1 MDQYDG
7 YAIVVS
13 DQNGNAFYRTR
24 VQQNMQ
30 EQWPSNQL
38 SLFRAFNGYVEH
50 FYLIDSYKVLN
61 PYYATN
67 FRGDVD
73 AMVNIQFL

>member
-1 MDQYDG
+1 M
-7 YAIVVS
+7 VS

-30 EQWPSNQL
+30 EQWPSNLL

-50 FYLIDSYKVLN
+50 FYLTDSYKVLN

>member
-1 MDQYDG
+1 
-7 YAIVVS
+7 
-13 DQNGNAFYRTR
+13 
-24 VQQNMQ
+24 MQ
-30 EQWPSNQL
+30 EQWPSNLL

-50 FYLIDSYKVLN
+50 FYLTDSYKVLN